1 MANDSLYSEVED
13 SAEILIDPTVSDSAA
28 FADEATP
35 ASIERAAASLSAT
48 GVSAEEVARAAA
60 QAAYDKKAEDIVVID
75 LTEFSDVCDYFMIA
89 TGMNA
94 RQVDT
99 IIDEIEEKVADAYG
113 EHPFSIEGRDQRS
126 WILMDYGSV
135 VVHVFTPEARD
146 YYRLEKLW
154 GDAPTLDLTL
164 VWPPLLA
171 SLWGRVRL
179 CRFRHKRTRPQS
191 VVFGTDV
198 PVPKVTRLSAGCRG
212 GVGLQAVSW
221 GGK

>member
-1 MANDSLYSEVED
+1 MANDSLHTEVVD

-35 ASIERAAASLSAT
+35 ASIERAAASLSAA

-113 EHPFSIEGRDQRS
+113 EHPFSIEGRDQRT

-164 VWPPLLA
+164 V
-171 SLWGRVRL
+171 
-179 CRFRHKRTRPQS
+179 
-191 VVFGTDV
+191 
-198 PVPKVTRLSAGCRG
+198 
-212 GVGLQAVSW
+212 
-221 GGK
+221 